1 LQSFNRSKNVRKL
14 ARNVFLST
22 IPISLANYLLA
33 GDDDEG
39 RNRYAQIPMNQRHR
53 QLHIYVPGADT
64 FVKIPLAYGFNMP
77 FVLADTLVALGMGQI
92 NPAEA
97 ALHLV
102 TATVESF
109 APLNPANSDRFSVQ
123 VLKTL
128 SPTLLDG
135 LLDISVNENWV
146 GNPVYKVPFP
156 GAVSPPPA
164 YRSWST
170 TTKASKFVA
179 ESLNSLTGGS
189 KYEKGIVSLDPAI
202 MDHLF
207 SWATGSLGNFL
218 KRSGD
223 YGLDVITKGK
233 VLPKDRFTGE
243 INFNKIPIVRR
254 FVLDEALS
262 RKWNVRDKFDAY
274 EEEVLNANAFRD
286 GVMNDFG
293 SSSSE
298 YRDFTRSHHYSIYKL
313 NNARKTID
321 GKITKLYKKRA
332 AIRRNRLLRED
343 VKEERARKIELQI
356 NDLRTKFV
364 KMFEDKLDR
373 KLRFEKAA

>member
-1 LQSFNRSKNVRKL
+1 
-14 ARNVFLST
+14 
-22 IPISLANYLLA
+22 
-33 GDDDEG
+33 
-39 RNRYAQIPMNQRHR
+39 M
-53 QLHIYVPGADT
+53 
-64 FVKIPLAYGFNMP
+64 
-77 FVLADTLVALGMGQI
+77 
-92 NPAEA
+92 
-97 ALHLV
+97 
-102 TATVESF
+102 
-109 APLNPANSDRFSVQ
+109 
-123 VLKTL
+123 
-128 SPTLLDG
+128 
-135 LLDISVNENWV
+135 
-146 GNPVYKVPFP
+146 
-156 GAVSPPPA
+156 
-164 YRSWST
+164 
-170 TTKASKFVA
+170 
-179 ESLNSLTGGS
+179 
-189 KYEKGIVSLDPAI
+189 SLDPAK

-218 KRSGD
+218 KRSCD